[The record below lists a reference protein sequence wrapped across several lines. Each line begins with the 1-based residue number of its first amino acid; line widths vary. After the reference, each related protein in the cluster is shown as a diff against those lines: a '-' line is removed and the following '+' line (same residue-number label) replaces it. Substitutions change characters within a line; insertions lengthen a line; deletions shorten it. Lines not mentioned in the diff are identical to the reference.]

1 MASEKDTVHI
11 IESDEPIRHRLAE
24 LLSTVDVR
32 VLCYPDAESFLEQHA
47 IQDADPGCLLVDAQL
62 PGLGAVPLLQ
72 RLDTMGIDL
81 PVMVLA
87 SSHEKDTAQMALGAG
102 AVCVL
107 YKPLVNSQLLSRLQH
122 MLKKPLRLLAGARK
136 QLSMQNGTEVT
147 PPSSVLNDTEVAQLF
162 VRALSDPWYRRFF
175 SGIK

>member
-1 MASEKDTVHI
+1 
-11 IESDEPIRHRLAE
+11 
-24 LLSTVDVR
+24 
-32 VLCYPDAESFLEQHA
+32 
-47 IQDADPGCLLVDAQL
+47 
-62 PGLGAVPLLQ
+62 
-72 RLDTMGIDL
+72 MGIDL

-162 VRALSDPWYRRFF
+162 VRALSDPWYRSFF
-175 SGIK
+175 SGIN